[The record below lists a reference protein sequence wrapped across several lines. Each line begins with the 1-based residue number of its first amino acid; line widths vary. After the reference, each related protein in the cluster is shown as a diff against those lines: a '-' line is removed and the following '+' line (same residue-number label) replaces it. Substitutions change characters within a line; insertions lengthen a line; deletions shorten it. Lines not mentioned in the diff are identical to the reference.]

1 MRKIMQ
7 NTYDKKFQEHYEN
20 VEQDFK
26 PSLNKYNLKPP
37 KPTKANEM
45 RTRAIVKKQEE
56 QLQTMTKLNNIV
68 RHAETIRSKGSP
80 LS

>member
-7 NTYDKKFQEHYEN
+7 NTYDKKFQEHYDN

-45 RTRAIVKKQEE
+45 RTKAIIKKQEE
-56 QLQTMTKLNNIV
+56 
-68 RHAETIRSKGSP
+68 
-80 LS
+80 